1 MSHVAFT
8 TSLTLAAALLAIWLD
23 LRIGD
28 GRPDGVG
35 RRVGHAVVGF
45 ILLQLSSS
53 LLVYAKDHGLAPSK
67 LMVGVLLLFAPALI
81 YALLT
86 GLWLMRTLA
95 DVARFARR

>member
-8 TSLTLAAALLAIWLD
+8 TSLTLAAAVLAIWLD
-23 LRIGD
+23 LRLGD
-28 GRPDGVG
+28 TRPDGVG
-35 RRVGHAVVGF
+35 RRIGHAVVGF
-45 ILLQLSSS
+45 LLLQASSA
-53 LLVYAKDHGLAPSK
+53 LLVYAKDHGLAPSR
-67 LMVGVLLLFAPALI
+67 LMIGVLLLFAPALV